1 MYCLFK
7 PCYCMLI
14 KTSSFLPTLV
24 TTADFIQL
32 KMTTSEIYAISKKTR
47 EFVSI
52 EPLSNIES
60 KAIYMLV
67 GVGALISVFLF
78 IIIIILLYKK
88 SNQSEGRI
96 GGAIGR
102 PQNDSPLHGVS
113 TNQGNWR
120 PYNTIA
126 DHLKDHS
133 YRSLEDGYAEIN
145 ENVER
150 NVSNNST
157 PLVGSGIQ
165 ETVSES
171 SIESDDNFQTMNE
184 VYDEEVTGDMR
195 NDFANLY
202 LQPISGLRIKRTSQ
216 LD

>member
-1 MYCLFK
+1 MLWHADMF
-7 PCYCMLI
+7 PLI
-14 KTSSFLPTLV
+14 KTLSFLPILV

-32 KMTTSEIYAISKKTR
+32 KMTTSEIFAISKNTR

-52 EPLSNIES
+52 DPLSNIEN

-78 IIIIILLYKK
+78 IIIILLLYKK
-88 SNQSEGRI
+88 GNQSEGRV
-96 GGAIGR
+96 GGAIAR
-102 PQNDSPLHGVS
+102 PHNDSPLHDES

-145 ENVER
+145 ENVQM

-157 PLVGSGIQ
+157 LLVGSGIQ

-171 SIESDDNFQTMNE
+171 SIESDDNFQTEND
-184 VYDEEVTGDMR
+184 VYDEDVTGEVR
-195 NDFANLY
+195 TDFTNLY
-202 LQPISGLRIKRTSQ
+202 LKPISDHRIKRMSQ
-216 LD
+216 

>member
-1 MYCLFK
+1 MLWHADMY
-7 PCYCMLI
+7 PLI
-14 KTSSFLPTLV
+14 KTLSFLPILV
-24 TTADFIQL
+24 TTADFIQI
-32 KMTTSEIYAISKKTR
+32 KMTTSEIYAISKNTR

-52 EPLSNIES
+52 EPLSNIEH
-60 KAIYMLV
+60 KAIYMLF

-88 SNQSEGRI
+88 RNQSEGRV
-96 GGAIGR
+96 GGAIAR
-102 PQNDSPLHGVS
+102 SHNDSPLPDES

-120 PYNTIA
+120 PYNIIA

-145 ENVER
+145 ENVQM

-157 PLVGSGIQ
+157 LLVGSGIQ

-171 SIESDDNFQTMNE
+171 SIESDDNFQTEND
-184 VYDEEVTGDMR
+184 VYDDDLTGEVRT
-195 NDFANLY
+195 DFTNLY
-202 LQPISGLRIKRTSQ
+202 LKPISDHRIKRMSQ